1 MKRKTREQR
10 RRELI
15 ANVWRAAVL
24 ILLLML
30 MCAAFCCK
38 VQSVEPVTA
47 DDYLASIGADNATRA
62 ELKTVWE
69 SWED

>member
-1 MKRKTREQR
+1 MRRKTREQR

-24 ILLLML
+24 IMLLML
-30 MCAAFCCK
+30 MLAAFCCN

-69 SWED
+69 SWGD

>member
-1 MKRKTREQR
+1 MKRKTREQI
-10 RRELI
+10 RRERI

-30 MCAAFCCK
+30 MFTAFCCN
-38 VQSVEPVTA
+38 VQSVESVSA
-47 DDYLASIGADNATRA
+47 DDYLASIGADSSTRA

>member
-10 RRELI
+10 RRERI
-15 ANVWRAAVL
+15 ANVWRVLSL

-30 MCAAFCCK
+30 MCTAFCCK
-38 VQSVEPVTA
+38 VQSVESVSA
-47 DDYLASIGADNATRA
+47 DDYLASIGADNAMRA

-69 SWED
+69 SWGD

>member
-10 RRELI
+10 RRERI

-30 MCAAFCCK
+30 MFSVFCCK